1 MKLGLFALIL
11 TAAIFA
17 AGCTG
22 PRFSTRGGWSGP
34 VVVDNVAYMGTQ
46 EGRVLAV
53 DLQGGINKW
62 SFPDLRTEEEPLG
75 RVLYGTPVVDVDKGL
90 DEGAEGEAVSA
101 KEKRVYFGTYDSLV
115 YALNAEDGREAWEKG
130 PTLID
135 GHIIGG
141 VTLAGR
147 DQCVGDQRG
156 LEGDVLLVGSTGG
169 FVYALCTND
178 GSVSWRFPPVD
189 SVGEVWSSPT
199 VEGDTVYFGDLDHR
213 LYAVSLDKGIP
224 LWAQPFEAGGAIVAS
239 PLVVD
244 GKVYF
249 GALDQ
254 KFYAVDAR
262 SGTTAWSRPFKAG
275 SWFWAGAV
283 TDGKRIYAADAGGKL
298 YGLDKS
304 TGLKQWEADVGG
316 MVISTPVL
324 AELGGE
330 TRLIIATK
338 EGRMS
343 VRRTDRDQEEWGP
356 VLTNAEGHALK
367 VKAPL
372 GLWESTV
379 LVNTMDPWTVQ
390 ALNLS
395 DGKVSQLF
403 PHGG

>member
-11 TAAIFA
+11 MAAVVA

-22 PRFSTRGGWSGP
+22 FGGPRFSTKGGWSGP
-34 VVVDNVAYMGTQ
+34 VVVDNVVYLGTQ

-53 DLQGGINKW
+53 DLQGGIDKW
-62 SFPDLRTEEEPLG
+62 SFPDLSRDEEPLG
-75 RVLYGTPVVDVDKGL
+75 RVLYGAPAVDVDEGL
-90 DEGAEGEAVSA
+90 GDEAEGEAVSA
-101 KEKRVYFGTYDSLV
+101 KEKRVYFGTYDGLV
-115 YALNAEDGREAWEKG
+115 YSLNAETGGEAWERG

-169 FVYALCTND
+169 IVYALCTND

-199 VEGDTVYFGDLDHR
+199 VEGDTVYFGTLDHR
-213 LYAVSLDKGIP
+213 LYAISLEKGIP

-254 KFYAVDAR
+254 RFYAVDAR
-262 SGTTAWSRPFKAG
+262 SGTAAWSRPFKAG
-275 SWFWAGAV
+275 SWFWADAV
-283 TDGKRIYAADAGGKL
+283 TDGKRIFAVDTGGRL
-298 YGLDKS
+298 YSLDKDI
-304 TGLKQWEADVGG
+304 GLSQWDADVGG

-324 AELGGE
+324 AEFGGE
-330 TRLIIATK
+330 IRLIVATK

-343 VRRTDRDQEEWGP
+343 VRRIDRDQEEWGP
-356 VLTNAEGHALK
+356 EITNAGGGSVK

-372 GLWESTV
+372 ALWESTV

-390 ALNLS
+390 ALNLN
-395 DGKVSQLF
+395 DGEVSQLF
-403 PHGG
+403 P